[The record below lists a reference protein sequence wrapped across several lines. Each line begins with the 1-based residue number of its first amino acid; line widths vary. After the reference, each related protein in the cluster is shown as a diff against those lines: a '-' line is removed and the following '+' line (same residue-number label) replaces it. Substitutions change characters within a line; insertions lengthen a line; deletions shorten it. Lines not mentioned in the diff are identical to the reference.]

1 MRIFHGTVKFGY
13 GAATANLKPVL
24 RLIESRM
31 GMANLV
37 EGTLNVR
44 ILEDYFVTPTTS
56 ILPHEY
62 PLNRSTD
69 LNETIKLQRC
79 VIGGHKAIIMRPD
92 THERGMF
99 HGPKQIELNGAVK
112 LRQVL
117 DLEDE
122 SAVDVEAEGDDS
134 WWAAAI

>member
-1 MRIFHGTVKFGY
+1 MRTFRGTVKPGY
-13 GAATANLKPVL
+13 GAATGNLRPVL

-31 GMANLV
+31 GITTLID
-37 EGTLNVR
+37 GTLNVE
-44 ILEDYFVTPTTS
+44 ILEAYIVIPTAS

-62 PLNRSTD
+62 PLNSGTG

-99 HGPKQIELNGAVK
+99 HGPRHLELIGTVK
-112 LRQVL
+112 FRTELG
-117 DLEDE
+117 LEDE
-122 SAVDVEAEGDDS
+122 SAVDVEVEGDDA
-134 WWAAAI
+134 WWEAAI

>member
-1 MRIFHGTVKFGY
+1 MRIFRGTVKPGY

-24 RLIESRM
+24 RLVELRM
-31 GMANLV
+31 GMANL
-37 EGTLNVR
+37 EDGTLNVQ
-44 ILEDYFVTPTTS
+44 ISESYIVTPTAS

-62 PLNRSTD
+62 PLNLTTG

-99 HGPKQIELNGAVK
+99 HGPKQLELIGMVK
-112 LRQVL
+112 FRQVL
-117 DLEDE
+117 RLEDE
-122 SAVDVEAEGDDS
+122 SAVDVEVEGDEA
-134 WWAAAI
+134 WWASGI

>member
-1 MRIFHGTVKFGY
+1 MRIFHGTVKSGY

-31 GMANLV
+31 GMAKL
-37 EGTLNVR
+37 EDGTLNVQ
-44 ILEDYFVTPTTS
+44 ISENYIIIPTAS

-62 PLNRSTD
+62 PLNRATG
-69 LNETIKLQRC
+69 LHETVKLQRC

-92 THERGMF
+92 THEREMF
-99 HGPKQIELNGAVK
+99 HGTKYLELIGAVK
-112 LRQVL
+112 FRQVL
-117 DLEDE
+117 VLKDE
-122 SAVDVEAEGDDS
+122 SAVDVEVEGDDS